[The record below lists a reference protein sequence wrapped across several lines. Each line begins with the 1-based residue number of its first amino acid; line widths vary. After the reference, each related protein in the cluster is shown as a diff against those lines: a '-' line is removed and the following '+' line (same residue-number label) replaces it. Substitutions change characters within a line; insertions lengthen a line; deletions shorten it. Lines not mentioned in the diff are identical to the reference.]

1 MEIHGNKLVFGFRN
15 LAYFNREPAGDLSAF
30 WTTREERDAAL
41 AALRS
46 RAVSHGLSESASRSG
61 IYPVQFRASEVRRAG
76 RPVY

>member
-30 WTTREERDAAL
+30 YTTREERDAAL
-41 AALRS
+41 AVLRS
-46 RAVSHGLSESASRSG
+46 RAVAGGLSQSAAVSG
-61 IYPVQFRASEVRRAG
+61 IYPVSFRASEVRRIG